1 MSYKILVADPIGNT
15 NASEVVLEG
24 SYIQILCT
32 VNYTGT
38 WLPEIKCNKSRP
50 NGQGINA
57 NTSYSNN
64 RMPSIITQLNSD
76 DNGVT
81 FTCNMTFKPISTNNR
96 STKEVNQDNSVPDYY
111 HSWKFTA
118 NVRPRPTGE

>member
-1 MSYKILVADPIGNT
+1 MSYNISVADPICNT
-15 NASEVVLEG
+15 NASEVVVEG

-38 WLPEIKCNKSRP
+38 WLPEIKCNKS
-50 NGQGINA
+50 NGQDIDA

-64 RMPSIITQLNSD
+64 RIPSIITQLNSD

-96 STKEVNQDNSVPDYY
+96 TTKEVNQDNSVPGYH